1 MNKRLKIIKD
11 EVVNL
16 MYLYPRERYSYAMN
30 ILVNKNNGR
39 RYYLADDVYRL
50 PGTVIKNKKKYLE
63 ANSVVI
69 ELIEDGITDIIDKYI
84 PEYNFLGVILKS
96 TVSQYR
102 SLSEWLLE
110 DVIPNVNKRLLE
122 EDPIEAKFS
131 NTGDPMIDRMIDQ
144 IEEILNKFKNER
156 RKKE

>member
-11 EVVNL
+11 EAVNL
-16 MYLYPRERYSYAMN
+16 MYLYPRDRYSYVMN
-30 ILVNKNNGR
+30 ILVDKNNGR

-69 ELIEDGITDIIDKYI
+69 ELIEDGITDVIDKYI

-122 EDPIEAKFS
+122 EEPIEAKFS
-131 NTGDPMIDRMIDQ
+131 NTGDPMTDRMIDQ

>member
-1 MNKRLKIIKD
+1 MIKRLKMIKD

-16 MYLYPRERYSYAMN
+16 MYLYPRDRYSYVMN
-30 ILVNKNNGR
+30 ILVDKNNGR

-69 ELIEDGITDIIDKYI
+69 ELIEDGITDVIDKYI

-122 EDPIEAKFS
+122 EEPIEAKFS
-131 NTGDPMIDRMIDQ
+131 NTGDPMTDRMIDQ

>member
-1 MNKRLKIIKD
+1 MIKRLKMIKD
-11 EVVNL
+11 ETVNL
-16 MYLYPRERYSYAMN
+16 LYIYSRGRYSYTLN
-30 ILVNKNNGR
+30 IIVDKRNGR
-39 RYYLADDVYRL
+39 KYYSAEDIYGL

-122 EDPIEAKFS
+122 EEPIEAKFS
-131 NTGDPMIDRMIDQ
+131 NTGDPMTDRMIDQ

>member
-11 EVVNL
+11 EIINL
-16 MYLYPRERYSYAMN
+16 MYLYPRERYSYVMN
-30 ILVNKNNGR
+30 ILVDKNNGR

-122 EDPIEAKFS
+122 EDPVSAKFT
-131 NTGDPMIDRMIDQ
+131 NTGNTITNRLIAQVEDV
-144 IEEILNKFKNER
+144 LNKFKNER
-156 RKKE
+156 RKTE